1 MSDKISTFNKNK
13 MTPQQRIENLLQY
26 LQQDIYEKETE
37 TALALLA
44 ALAGESILLLGPPG
58 VAKSMV
64 ARRLKEAFKNARS
77 FEYLMSRFST
87 PDEIFGPV
95 SIARLKESDK
105 YERATEGF
113 LPTADVVFLDEIW
126 KAGPAIQNT
135 LLTVMNEK
143 LFRNGNKEIHL
154 PLKLLVAASNELP
167 AKGEGLEALWDRFMI
182 RVMCGC
188 IRNEEVFRNMLCQS
202 ANTATKPTQSA
213 PSPITAK
220 EYAQWQKEAQ
230 GIPLSSALLD
240 AISHIRLLLQKV
252 EIEGSELA
260 RCIYVSDRRWVHIAN
275 LLRTSAYVQGR
286 EVADVADL
294 LPMYHCLWNEPI
306 EIEQV
311 KQIVLQSIFAPYVQ
325 RLETLA
331 RNVKADL
338 RACKAKEA
346 LAKAVRE
353 HDHRDDDLLIVDK
366 LFYQIENHGTGHTYI
381 FITDFKSLH
390 AYTPDNIQR
399 GVIYKDHSQRGRS
412 IVRLY
417 TSDTKDLGNYA
428 DREFVTLYRDN
439 ERIFINGVG
448 FKMRH
453 KGAAVMSPQTGHIGG
468 LFDSLSANSAAEKHN
483 ETIQAAMPYA
493 HYEEDAEDICNQIDA
508 AQKHISQNIFA
519 NAADK
524 CQVEVYLQDLYKRI
538 ALCRVDIRK
547 LLYNE

>member
-188 IRNEEVFRNMLCQS
+188 IRNEDVFRNMLCQS

-240 AISHIRLLLQKV
+240 AISHIRLLLQKI

-519 NAADK
+519 NTADK
-524 CQVEVYLQDLYKRI
+524 RQVEVYLQDLYKRI